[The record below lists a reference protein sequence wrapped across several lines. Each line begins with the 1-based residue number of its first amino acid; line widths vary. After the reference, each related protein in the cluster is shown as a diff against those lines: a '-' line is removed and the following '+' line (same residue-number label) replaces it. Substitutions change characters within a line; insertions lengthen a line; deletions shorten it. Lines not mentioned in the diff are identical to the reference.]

1 MIFVN
6 MTCCWTISLNLCF
19 AFLLAMFNCYLHS
32 TCMYNCLI
40 CLPMQQHSWCDVRIG
55 MERYDQIS
63 IKNWTSSLNLLKIVV
78 WYVLVEA
85 HLKLLLKNLELDT
98 LWISKAGVVTAID
111 GSWLGYHATMQ
122 FPLADMKEIQRS
134 WMECMSI
141 PLSTP
146 KSWECQI
153 KIGEKH

>member
-1 MIFVN
+1 
-6 MTCCWTISLNLCF
+6 
-19 AFLLAMFNCYLHS
+19 
-32 TCMYNCLI
+32 
-40 CLPMQQHSWCDVRIG
+40 

-111 GSWLGYHATMQ
+111 GS
-122 FPLADMKEIQRS
+122 
-134 WMECMSI
+134 
-141 PLSTP
+141 
-146 KSWECQI
+146 
-153 KIGEKH
+153 